1 MEDHEEGESLRLT
14 ALNISLES
22 PQARRARHR
31 ALWRKAVFKVKMDRV
46 IKATSDEIL
55 IYGTQNELLDQ
66 NMLYKTNIDELVE
79 LKSKKLEK
87 FRVSKKKKTKRCLMQ
102 PEGGFRQVWDL
113 VMLVILMYTALVVP
127 FRVAFFTEVFWDA
140 WTVCDFLLDGLFL
153 TDVLLTFITVQVQED
168 GQRIN
173 DRKVIACSYLKS
185 WFWIDLL
192 ACIPFSLLDYFS
204 SELPIKRGYNT
215 LLRLLRLPR
224 LYKLFRLARILKALK
239 RTAYS
244 SLSERIQEFIQMNS
258 RLWKLIKFL
267 ISVFLCVHIMACF
280 WFFSAR
286 IDSFEPETWVV
297 RYGFVDDGIWSQYLT
312 STYWTVTTVVT
323 VGYGDISAGTNKE
336 MMLAIAWMVI
346 GVGFYSFTISSLA
359 SFLTAVDGREA
370 VLSAKLA
377 AIQEF
382 ANETDIPDATRLKVR
397 NAIRY
402 NTVKRGTVWSDQN
415 SLFAE
420 LPKSLR
426 YEVVTTMYGGIYRL
440 FPFFSKR
447 DAAFTSFVM
456 PRLRPLKLASDEYL
470 YHEGDYADEVY
481 FISSGRVNFVLTGS
495 EIAYKSFLRGS
506 YIGEEEVLLQVHR
519 RDNVQ
524 CFGETELLVL
534 SQQDFLLTLEEFPS
548 EARDIRHLAKERQ
561 KKNRESR
568 QETEQLL
575 ALKQQQGSLSSLAG
589 QRRMKTLFETDED
602 SEDEESLSIRL
613 ATARASLKSTNDTLY
628 KLTSQTAELQA
639 ALSTLLAAKGLS

>member
-1 MEDHEEGESLRLT
+1 
-14 ALNISLES
+14 
-22 PQARRARHR
+22 
-31 ALWRKAVFKVKMDRV
+31 MDRA

-87 FRVSKKKKTKRCLMQ
+87 FRVAKKGRRKRCLLQ
-102 PEGGFRQVWDL
+102 PEGWFRQLWDL
-113 VMLVILMYTALVVP
+113 IVLVILMYTALVVP
-127 FRVAFFTEVFWDA
+127 FRVAFFSEVFWDG
-140 WTVCDFLLDGLFL
+140 WTVCDFVLDGLFL
-153 TDVLLTFITVQVQED
+153 TDVLLTFITVQVHDD
-168 GQRIN
+168 GQRIS
-173 DRKVIACSYLKS
+173 DRAVIACSYLKS
-185 WFWIDLL
+185 WFWMDLL
-192 ACIPFSLLDYFS
+192 ACIPFSLLDYYS
-204 SELPIKRGYNT
+204 SQLPIKHGYNT
-215 LLRLLRLPR
+215 MLRLLRLPR

-244 SLSERIQEFIQMNS
+244 SASDRIQEFIQMNS
-258 RLWKLIKFL
+258 RLWKLLKFL
-267 ISVFLCVHIMACF
+267 SSVFLCVHLAACF
-280 WFFSAR
+280 WFFTAR
-286 IDSFEPETWVV
+286 LDNFEPETWVV
-297 RYGFVDDGIWSQYLT
+297 RYDYINDSVWSQYLT
-312 STYWTVTTVVT
+312 SIYWTVTTVVT

-336 MMLAIAWMVI
+336 MIMAIAWMVI
-346 GVGFYSFTISSLA
+346 GVGFYSFTIGSLA
-359 SFLTAVDGREA
+359 SFLTTVDGREA

-382 ANETDIPDATRLKVR
+382 ANETEIPNATRMKLR

-402 NTVKRGTVWSDQN
+402 NTIKRGTVWSDQN

-447 DAAFTSFVM
+447 DAAFTAFVM
-456 PRLRPLKLASDEYL
+456 PRLKPLKLASEEYL
-470 YHEGDYADEVY
+470 YHEGEYADEVY
-481 FISSGRVNFVLTGS
+481 FISSGRVNFVLKGS

-506 YIGEEEVLLQVHR
+506 YIGEEEVLMQVHR

-534 SQQDFLLTLEEFPS
+534 SQADFTLTLEEFPS
-548 EARDIRHLAKERQ
+548 EARDIRRLAKERL

-575 ALKQQQGSLSSLAG
+575 VLKQQQGSLSDLAG
-589 QRRMKTLFETDED
+589 KRRMRTLVDLEED
-602 SEDEESLSIRL
+602 DEDEENLAARLS
-613 ATARASLKSTNDTLY
+613 AARKSLKSTNDTLNQ
-628 KLTSQTAELQA
+628 LSSQAAEIQA
-639 ALSTLLAAKGLS
+639 ALSALLTAKGIS

>member
-1 MEDHEEGESLRLT
+1 MEDREEGESLRLT
-14 ALNISLES
+14 ALNISQES

-31 ALWRKAVFKVKMDRV
+31 ALWRKAVFKVKMDRA

-87 FRVSKKKKTKRCLMQ
+87 FRVSKKSRKKCCLLQ
-102 PEGGFRQVWDL
+102 PESGFRQVWDL

-127 FRVAFFTEVFWDA
+127 FRVAFFSEVFWDG
-140 WTVCDFLLDGLFL
+140 WTVCDFILDGLFL
-153 TDVLLTFITVQVQED
+153 IDVLLTFVSVQVYDD
-168 GQRIN
+168 GTRIS
-173 DRKVIACSYLKS
+173 DRTVIACSYLKS
-185 WFWIDLL
+185 WFWVDLL
-192 ACIPFSLLDYFS
+192 ACIPFSLLDYFA
-204 SELPIKRGYNT
+204 SELPVQHSYNT

-244 SLSERIQEFIQMNS
+244 SASDRIQEFIQMNS

-267 ISVFLCVHIMACF
+267 VSVFLCVHIMACF

-286 IDSFEPETWVV
+286 IDSFDPDTWVM
-297 RYGFVDDGIWSQYLT
+297 RYGFVDDGVWSQYLT

-346 GVGFYSFTISSLA
+346 GVGFYSFTIGSLS
-359 SFLTAVDGREA
+359 SFLTSVDGREA

-382 ANETDIPDATRLKVR
+382 ANETSIPDGTRLKVR
-397 NAIRY
+397 NAISY
-402 NTVKRGTVWSDQN
+402 NTIKRGTVWSDQN

-456 PRLRPLKLASDEYL
+456 PRLRPLKQASEEYL
-470 YHEGDYADEVY
+470 YREGDYADEVY
-481 FISSGRVNFVLTGS
+481 FISSGRVNFVLKGS

-506 YIGEEEVLLQVHR
+506 YIGEEEVLLKVHR

-534 SQQDFLLTLEEFPS
+534 SQEDFQLTLEEFPS
-548 EARDIRHLAKERQ
+548 EARDIRHLAKERL

-575 ALKQQQGSLSSLAG
+575 ALKLQQGSLSSLAG
-589 QRRMKTLFETDED
+589 QHRMRTLLEPVED
-602 SEDEESLSIRL
+602 SEDEESLTVRL
-613 ATARASLKSTNDTLY
+613 STARASLKCTNDSLSQ
-628 KLTSQTAELQA
+628 LTRQTEELQA
-639 ALSTLLAAKGLS
+639 TLSALLTAKGL